1 VYLWKPIN
9 IELYSIDTLPGLDT
23 LFKANPFL
31 RNSFNTGNVI
41 GLGLGAINFTRNRTS
56 SKNRNNSH
64 FIRFGFEESGLL
76 TSVVKELESKV
87 YRFIKLEGEYRF
99 TQKRQKS
106 EFAYRAFAG
115 IGIPLGGQSLPFFKQ
130 YFAGG
135 PNSMRAWSLRQ
146 LGLGSSLLSDTIPAT
161 SFRDRFGDMQLETN
175 LEYRF
180 TIATING
187 IKIGSALFADI
198 GNVWNLKK
206 DAGNTGAEFS
216 LDRLYK
222 DLAIG
227 VGTGLRV
234 DFSYF
239 LLRLD
244 FAYKVKDP
252 GRVTNEGWMS
262 FKNFTWTEQR
272 QNNNK
277 TEIKNFAFQLGIGLP
292 F

>member
-1 VYLWKPIN
+1 
-9 IELYSIDTLPGLDT
+9 
-23 LFKANPFL
+23 
-31 RNSFNTGNVI
+31 
-41 GLGLGAINFTRNRTS
+41 
-56 SKNRNNSH
+56 
-64 FIRFGFEESGLL
+64 
-76 TSVVKELESKV
+76 
-87 YRFIKLEGEYRF
+87 
-99 TQKRQKS
+99 
-106 EFAYRAFAG
+106 
-115 IGIPLGGQSLPFFKQ
+115 
-130 YFAGG
+130 
-135 PNSMRAWSLRQ
+135 
-146 LGLGSSLLSDTIPAT
+146 
-161 SFRDRFGDMQLETN
+161 
-175 LEYRF
+175 
-180 TIATING
+180 
-187 IKIGSALFADI
+187 
-198 GNVWNLKK
+198 
-206 DAGNTGAEFS
+206 
-216 LDRLYK
+216 LYK